1 MGPKN
6 VLDDLVLSTSKAT
19 AKALKAIK
27 ASSDLVEAATL
38 ATSGSGLLRTRV
50 IPINCF
56 PLEYL
61 LGQNGI
67 PLHRVV
73 TIQGPTE
80 SSKSSMFWFLA
91 RIFLQ
96 NGGLVFYYDLEN
108 KHEPRTAKA
117 YIGNPIA
124 YRSRVYVRSVACAE
138 DLSIHL
144 QKLFAYIR
152 QKKEM
157 KGRPILIGIDTLGMA
172 LGAQYIANA
181 RQGKVNLGF
190 SAAQTAVSQQ
200 SSLQAIVNLHLPKL
214 PVTIVGMQ
222 QERAVLEN
230 PGEIKASGGRFSAYV
245 KSLALR
251 MQRMGGWKH
260 LDEELP
266 FLSVRQAKN
275 SNNTKRNMGLL
286 LPCDVAPSGLD
297 IRSYSFQWGYAML
310 RLLSDISENAASYMD
325 GIFKVEM
332 PTKTTFAIK
341 AKRGSVSK
349 WAEKYSTKAVSYR
362 DLGPALLAD
371 TELLDVLRVAMNLNI
386 EPVFKTPYSLPVS
399 LSGGLWI
406 GPEEH
411 ADWDRLSEAEILE
424 VHKAASLEIQA
435 EEDALEQASI
445 EASEDDEDLDSMEDT
460 EDDDSDDTEA

>member
-27 ASSDLVEAATL
+27 ASSDLVEAATM
-38 ATSGSGLLRTRV
+38 ATSGAGLLRTKV
-50 IPINCF
+50 VPVNCF

-80 SSKSSMFWFLA
+80 SSKSSMFWFIA

-138 DLSIHL
+138 DLAIHL

-157 KGRPILIGIDTLGMA
+157 RGRPILIGIDTLGMA
-172 LGAQYIANA
+172 LGAQYIAGA
-181 RQGKVNLGF
+181 RRGKIDLGF
-190 SAAQTAVSQQ
+190 SAARTAASQQ
-200 SSLQAIVNLHLPKL
+200 SSLQSIVNLQLPKL

-222 QERAVLEN
+222 QERSVMEN
-230 PGEIKASGGRFSAYV
+230 PGEIKASGGKFSAYV
-245 KSLALR
+245 KSLSLR
-251 MQRMGGWKH
+251 MQRLGGWKH

-286 LPCDVAPSGLD
+286 LPCAVSPSGLD
-297 IRSYSFQWGYAML
+297 IRSYSFQWDYAFL
-310 RLLSDISENAASYMD
+310 RLLSDMSENAASYMD

-332 PTKTTFAIK
+332 PTKTTFAVK
-341 AKRGSVSK
+341 AKRGNVSE
-349 WAEKYSTKAVSYR
+349 WANKYCTKAVSYK
-362 DLGPALLAD
+362 DLGSAMLAD
-371 TELLDVLRVAMNLNI
+371 MELLDTLRTAMNLNV
-386 EPVFKTPYSLPVS
+386 EPVFASPYSVPVS
-399 LSGGLWI
+399 LAGGLWL

-411 ADWDRLSEAEILE
+411 PDWDKLTEAEILDI
-424 VHKAASLEIQA
+424 HKAASIEIRE
-435 EEDALEQASI
+435 EEDAREQAALS
-445 EASEDDEDLDSMEDT
+445 AAEDDEDLDNMEDT
-460 EDDDSDDTEA
+460 DEEADDDET